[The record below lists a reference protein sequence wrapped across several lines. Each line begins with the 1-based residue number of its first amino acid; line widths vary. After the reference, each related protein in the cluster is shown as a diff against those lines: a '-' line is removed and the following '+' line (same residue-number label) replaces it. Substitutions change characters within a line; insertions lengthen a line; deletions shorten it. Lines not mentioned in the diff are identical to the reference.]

1 MIKNILINFITIFRI
16 LKINY
21 FINLIIK
28 IFSIIFNY
36 YYKKIIYQYEL
47 FNIIF

>member
-21 FINLIIK
+21 FINLIEM
-28 IFSIIFNY
+28 FT
-36 YYKKIIYQYEL
+36 
-47 FNIIF
+47 

>member
-21 FINLIIK
+21 FINLI
-28 IFSIIFNY
+28 
-36 YYKKIIYQYEL
+36 KKEFQIQKKDE
-47 FNIIF
+47 